1 MIVEIRN
8 PQFKFSYWQLHNSPL
23 RSGRDKKKKKGKKR
37 LSVAALCVDSLEAAA
52 EDDMTM
58 KLNSV

>member
-1 MIVEIRN
+1 MWESGTHSLNSVIGNFTTLPYAVVET
-8 PQFKFSYWQLHNSPL
+8 
-23 RSGRDKKKKKGKKR
+23 KKKKKEKKR

>member
-1 MIVEIRN
+1 MWKSGTHSLNSVIGNFTTLPYAVVET
-8 PQFKFSYWQLHNSPL
+8 K
-23 RSGRDKKKKKGKKR
+23 KKR